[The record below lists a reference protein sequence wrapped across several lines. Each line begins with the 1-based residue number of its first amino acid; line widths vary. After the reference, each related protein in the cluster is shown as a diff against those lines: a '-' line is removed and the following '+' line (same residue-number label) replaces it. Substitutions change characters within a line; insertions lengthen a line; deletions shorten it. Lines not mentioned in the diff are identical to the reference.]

1 LYFNFTIWFENEFG
15 PSLKSK
21 FVIQIEFGNRENGIG
36 NKIKKES
43 KSLPG
48 PTKHHFGP
56 FSLLHHVAQPF
67 SALGLLSRGR
77 AWSASQP
84 ALCLWS
90 AGPACQS
97 SPTSLNRLPR
107 AWWARHQRSP
117 RSARIDRRC
126 CPKKS
131 RGTCLPTFTAGHKN
145 WTWDPRPLSLARDVE
160 PQAPGGERENRV
172 FRCCGFVATTRERS
186 ELLAVGFY
194 ATVGVCA
201 RPRWAR
207 LRLCELEISRRT
219 STETTPRGQWRPRS
233 NLW

>member
-1 LYFNFTIWFENEFG
+1 LN
-15 PSLKSK
+15 SK
-21 FVIQIEFGNRENGIG
+21 FVIQIEFGNREKGIG
-36 NKIKKES
+36 NKIKKER

-56 FSLLHHVAQPF
+56 FSLLHRVAQPF

-117 RSARIDRRC
+117 RSARVVPSIVHLGVPGTSTYKLDRAQNHVNNLGTTHIDVRASTNQGSSTEKDRRERESATNRVVAGVVLATAGVRGSAGSFGG
-126 CPKKS
+126 CPRCPRPGS
-131 RGTCLPTFTAGHKN
+131 LTGEPAIRRRCQCSAAEPHRRVGRAFTA
-145 WTWDPRPLSLARDVE
+145 P
-160 PQAPGGERENRV
+160 
-172 FRCCGFVATTRERS
+172 
-186 ELLAVGFY
+186 
-194 ATVGVCA
+194 
-201 RPRWAR
+201 
-207 LRLCELEISRRT
+207 I
-219 STETTPRGQWRPRS
+219 
-233 NLW
+233 